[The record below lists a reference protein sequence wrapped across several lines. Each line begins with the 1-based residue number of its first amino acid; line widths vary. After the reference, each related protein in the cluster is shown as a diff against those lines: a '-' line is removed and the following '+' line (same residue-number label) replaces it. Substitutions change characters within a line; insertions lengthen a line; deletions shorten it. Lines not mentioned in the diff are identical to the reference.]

1 MNNLTGVSGIR
12 EGGGCGHFLEPAVPI
27 CWCSSLVF
35 IIPLYVEVKNSVLL
49 EQMKKICFNLNHADK
64 SPIVPILNIVGTYS
78 KIKKNEKNLF

>member
-12 EGGGCGHFLEPAVPI
+12 GGGGCGHFLEPAVPI

-35 IIPLYVEVKNSVLL
+35 IIPLYVESQKFGSLRTD
-49 EQMKKICFNLNHADK
+49 EKICFNLNHADK